1 MKLSLLKRTRQPL
14 LSANSPRL
22 HLPGIIPPLRSPRS
36 VGGEPPV
43 GHAVSDDVEGQHSR
57 DLGWATNLLGMQFA
71 VCNKQF
77 PAGNWSVDSRT
88 SHSTKSSSSS
98 GRWMLLTPSHLQIEF
113 GGPPSI
119 MRAASAISEIS
130 IFYESGLG
138 YFRNMF
144 HYESGLRSFR
154 NNHPP

>member
-1 MKLSLLKRTRQPL
+1 MVRDLARARWSLVLSLFQVSFL
-14 LSANSPRL
+14 LSALPFCCRL
-22 HLPGIIPPLRSPRS
+22 AGLRS
-36 VGGEPPV
+36 VEGPPV
-43 GHAVSDDVEGQHSR
+43 GNAVSDDVDVDGQHSR

-71 VCNKQF
+71 VCNKRLL
-77 PAGNWSVDSRT
+77 PSHST

-98 GRWMLLTPSHLQIEF
+98 GRRMLKTPSHLQIEF